1 MRCSSARRR
10 PRPTC
15 STPSSPRRSA
25 AWPRAIWRPRPPST
39 GRRSGGST
47 SWPRRTRWAST
58 RRRSWRESSRRSS
71 TTRARASS
79 RPSGRLENARAPG
92 TVAPRGTLRANLA
105 CAGRSALSI
114 HPADYLVHFS
124 NVLLLVSYSVR
135 DILWLR
141 WFAVAAALT
150 NIPYFL
156 VQGTVL
162 WPPVVWALV
171 FTAINLFQIT
181 RIYLERRP
189 VVLSDDEQKLYDLA
203 FRSLRPREFVSLAL
217 VGEWK
222 SADAGERVL
231 AEGRAVSSI
240 CIAIAGAARVH
251 RHGHDVGVIEP
262 GRLIGSALALTGDP
276 SPVDATFTS

>member
-58 RRRSWRESSRRSS
+58 RRRSWRGSWGRSS

-79 RPSGRLENARAPG
+79 RPSGRLESASAPG
-92 TVAPRGTLRANLA
+92 TVAPRGTLRRDLG

-156 VQGTVL
+156 VQETVL
-162 WPPVVWALV
+162 WPPVLWASV
-171 FTAINLFQIT
+171 FTAINLYQIA
-181 RIYLERRP
+181 RIYMERRP
-189 VVLSDDEQKLYDLA
+189 VVLSADQQALYDLA
-203 FRSLRPREFVSLAL
+203 FHSLRPRDFLSLAL
-217 VGEWK
+217 VGEWC
-222 SADAGERVL
+222 DAE
-231 AEGRAVSSI
+231 
-240 CIAIAGAARVH
+240 
-251 RHGHDVGVIEP
+251 VGQ
-262 GRLIGSALALTGDP
+262 RLHTTGDP
-276 SPVDATFTS
+276 